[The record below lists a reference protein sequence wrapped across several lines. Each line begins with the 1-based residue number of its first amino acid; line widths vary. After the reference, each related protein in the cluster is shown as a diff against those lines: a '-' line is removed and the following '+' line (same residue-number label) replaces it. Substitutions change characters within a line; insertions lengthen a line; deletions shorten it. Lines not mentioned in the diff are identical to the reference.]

1 MCTLQ
6 QAHPD
11 IRLRSL
17 VHMSYAAN
25 SDLELMERIVRH
37 DAVALRSLYD
47 SYGRIAFALAY
58 RVTGEAAAAEEIV
71 QDAFTAVWSRAGS
84 FHTEK
89 GANVRGWILSI
100 VHNRSIDYRRKEFDR
115 GPGRTPIDEVE
126 SMLAT
131 PDAWSEVGAKLDAEE
146 VRAAMAELPDEQR
159 RPIELSFFEGYSHAE
174 IAAKENESLGTV
186 KGRIR
191 LGLKKLSSSLNPGL
205 ETAGTSL

>member
-1 MCTLQ
+1 MSLQ
-6 QAHPD
+6 P
-11 IRLRSL
+11 S
-17 VHMSYAAN
+17 
-25 SDLELMERIVRH
+25 SDLDLMDRINRR
-37 DAVALRSLYD
+37 DASALRALYD
-47 SYGRIAFALAY
+47 AYGRIAFALAY

-71 QDAFTAVWSRAGS
+71 QDAFTTVWSRSSS
-84 FHTEK
+84 FHTSK

-100 VHNRSIDYRRKEFDR
+100 VHNRSIDYRRKELDR
-115 GPGRTPIDEVE
+115 GPGKTPIDDVE
-126 SMLAT
+126 SALAT

-205 ETAGTSL
+205 ETAGTSS